1 MLPLFPVLAA
11 KCEFHLEFCFPS
23 DAQLVFL
30 MPLAFFA
37 TSVVGLSV
45 VFPRIMP
52 TPFLLSRIHTLWLL
66 SSALMALIYT
76 WMPVTPN
83 ILRPDS
89 PFLFQ
94 LPDSYT
100 YCQVYIPPWTSH
112 SHSSVSQ
119 IKFFFSPHELPSALC
134 SESQYLAP
142 GTATW
147 KSSFSSLSLP
157 SHSHIQQ
164 VIKPYYITS
173 SYVSLFFF
181 SSLPF
186 HQFSTLYPIHLYSPN
201 PSLSLPCSFPLFLD
215 PWCSFGGVVSI
226 AAFYLL
232 GLLCPE
238 KKAEL
243 LPVI

>member
-1 MLPLFPVLAA
+1 
-11 KCEFHLEFCFPS
+11 
-23 DAQLVFL
+23 

-142 GTATW
+142 GTETW

-215 PWCSFGGVVSI
+215 PWCSLGGVSI